1 MYYSFSKDTI
11 LVTKEKLFNFY
22 QGNFVTSMIA
32 FAHPVLYTF
41 LNFRFE
47 FDCFAHVVAF
57 LEYKLCFHI
66 RVSPKYLLKVKP

>member
-1 MYYSFSKDTI
+1 
-11 LVTKEKLFNFY
+11 
-22 QGNFVTSMIA
+22 MIA